1 MEWKR
6 DQSQRESRSL
16 TWPAVRLTS
25 QSISPG
31 YVRTALTAKLLEEQP
46 ELDEVWHRK
55 KLLGR
60 LATPDEIR
68 GGSQLRSKEGEQAD
82 GVGPVAY
89 LLSDASSF
97 MTGADLLV
105 DGGHCA
111 T

>member
-16 TWPAVRLTS
+16 TWPAIRLTI

-68 GGSQLRSKEGEQAD
+68 GQSKF
-82 GVGPVAY
+82 Y
-89 LLSDASSF
+89 SRRR
-97 MTGADLLV
+97 
-105 DGGHCA
+105 
-111 T
+111 

>member
-1 MEWKR
+1 MSVIPLSITPDDSPNE
-6 DQSQRESRSL
+6 
-16 TWPAVRLTS
+16 

-31 YVRTALTAKLLEEQP
+31 YIRTALTAALLDAQP

-68 GGSQLRSKEGEQAD
+68 GEMRFRPKCAD
-82 GVGPVAY
+82 TDGTGPVAY

>member
-1 MEWKR
+1 MI
-6 DQSQRESRSL
+6 
-16 TWPAVRLTS
+16 

-68 GGSQLRSKEGEQAD
+68 GKC
-82 GVGPVAY
+82 
-89 LLSDASSF
+89 
-97 MTGADLLV
+97 
-105 DGGHCA
+105 H
-111 T
+111 